1 MYKYSYKLIL
11 REFKINTFHTW
22 MTLRIDVLTPRIFLF
37 QFLQISKRSSKLKFL
52 HATLRNCLK
61 IPRLSELDS
70 I

>member
-22 MTLRIDVLTPRIFLF
+22 MTLGIDINPSYIPLPI
-37 QFLQISKRSSKLKFL
+37 LQISKRSSKLKFL
-52 HATLRNCLK
+52 HAALRNCLK
-61 IPRLSELDS
+61 IPRLSELNS

>member
-22 MTLRIDVLTPRIFLF
+22 MTLGIDVLTPRIFLF
-37 QFLQISKRSSKLKFL
+37 QFLQISKRSLKFF